1 MKTGIFWVIFKEE
14 NDLWTGN
21 FRFIKHFGNDIYH
34 KRVWINLVDGKAVW
48 EDCPFFYFPR
58 GRVEKTDNK
67 KYEIILNPMLDVPPV
82 IQKIKDVF
90 DLNLNEVKI
99 VKDSTGE
106 YKCSFDKEI

>member
-1 MKTGIFWVIFKEE
+1 
-14 NDLWTGN
+14 
-21 FRFIKHFGNDIYH
+21 
-34 KRVWINLVDGKAVW
+34 
-48 EDCPFFYFPR
+48 
-58 GRVEKTDNK
+58 
-67 KYEIILNPMLDVPPV
+67 MLDVPPV